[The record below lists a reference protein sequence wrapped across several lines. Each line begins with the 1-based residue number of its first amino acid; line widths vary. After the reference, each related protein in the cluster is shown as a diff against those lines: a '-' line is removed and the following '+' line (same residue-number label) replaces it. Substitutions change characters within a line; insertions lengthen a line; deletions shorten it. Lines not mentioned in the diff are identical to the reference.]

1 MRVKV
6 LIVLAIASV
15 LLLCSSGVAMAGIVP
30 VTQVDGTKVA
40 QVLQQQ
46 AMDAGAADSFGFPV
60 LDNINGETI
69 AADADQQ
76 SADQINSIDA
86 CPLNT
91 LNCNGDCGE
100 CPDCTVQDTL
110 TTFAGPE
117 VNLACPVVNT
127 VAAPVELESPV
138 INPAFPTINLAPQA
152 TIEIPAPD
160 VKLNCFNIDC
170 QGCGCPTTSSLW

>member
-15 LLLCSSGVAMAGIVP
+15 LLLCSAGVAMASIVP

-40 QVLQQQ
+40 EVLQQQ
-46 AMDAGAADSFGFPV
+46 AFDTAAADSFGFPV
-60 LDNINGETI
+60 LDNLNAETI
-69 AADADQQ
+69 TSDADLQA
-76 SADQINSIDA
+76 ADQINSIDA

-91 LNCNGDCGE
+91 LSCDGSCGNCPE
-100 CPDCTVQDTL
+100 CNVQDTL

-127 VAAPVELESPV
+127 VAEPVCLESPK

-152 TIEIPAPD
+152 TIAIPAPD

-170 QGCGCPTTSSLW
+170 QGCGCPTTSGLW